1 MEVLRKSLKVLGC
14 RHGQI
19 CALSISF
26 LILLMYSEFRT
37 LFFFFFFNSNAI
49 FIFCSFAAEP
59 RSFLLKIL
67 GRMVPQID
75 IFFFFF
81 CTSLWKLTDIEGEL
95 S

>member
-37 LFFFFFFNSNAI
+37 LFFFFNSNAI

-59 RSFLLKIL
+59 HSFLLKIL
-67 GRMVPQID
+67 GRMVPQIA
-75 IFFFFF
+75 IFFFFAPHSG
-81 CTSLWKLTDIEGEL
+81 SLLTEGEL